1 MPVAARSVARRAVK
15 LKPVAVRR
23 VARRAVREKPVI
35 FRSLERGVSLLLL
48 SNKELLSEMTL
59 WLLCRTVLNLDV
71 TMIGRHGWRIIDVGR
86 VATRITNDLL

>member
-35 FRSLERGVSLLLL
+35 ARSLERGVSMLLL
-48 SNKELLSEMTL
+48 SNNELLSDVTL
-59 WLLCRTVLNLDV
+59 WLLCRTVSNLDE
-71 TMIGRHGWRIIDVGR
+71 TTRGRNGWRIIDAGR
-86 VATRITNDLL
+86 VTTRTTNE